1 MVLEKPVLEAM
12 NVLQEV
18 VDEICSD
25 VAYDQAK
32 NETEEFDAVELAMD
46 KMVENVIVYSVTK
59 PIEKKL
65 DVEE

>member
-1 MVLEKPVLEAM
+1 MEAM

-25 VAYDQAK
+25 VAYDQAM
-32 NETEEFDAVELAMD
+32 NETGEFDADELARD

>member
-32 NETEEFDAVELAMD
+32 NEAEEFDAVELAMD
-46 KMVENVIVYSVTK
+46 KMVENVIVYSVTN